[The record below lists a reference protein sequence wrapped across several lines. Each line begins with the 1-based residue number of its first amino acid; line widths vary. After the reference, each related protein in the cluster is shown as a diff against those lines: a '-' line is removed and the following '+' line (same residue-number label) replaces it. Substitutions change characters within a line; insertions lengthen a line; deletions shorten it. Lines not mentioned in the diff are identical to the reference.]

1 MKFNFRVLTNNP
13 ERLNV
18 VATKLGATKA
28 DVVTMKDI
36 GKPFVMGTQGN
47 FALAATGNSI
57 DGFLDSI
64 DAGPT
69 EDGMIFGGVARG
81 GQGSRFEVQLEGAAN
96 VLDLVTAGANP
107 TYGTATT
114 TGRGIVKVAVDQAAA
129 GLNLWRIISF
139 AHDGT
144 AGVAGDIAVIERI

>member
-36 GKPFVMGTQGN
+36 GKPFVMGTKGN

-81 GQGSRFEVQLEGAAN
+81 GQGSRFEVQLEGTAN

-114 TGRGIVKVAVDQAAA
+114 TSRGIVKKAADQAAA